1 MVASWGLA
9 TVSQPELWR
18 LLHLFIFLCLAAVS
32 FPTTL
37 KNMKVQAS
45 QSAEGEEHKGKT
57 AETFFSFVF
66 SVIKHRS
73 ICGWKLCAVF
83 AFYTCDSQNCSSLTT
98 RSIQTD
104 GNCRLDET
112 LGGVPLLPLLPS
124 SLLHQH
130 HRNCSLMQ
138 NMLSWCL
145 RVSSEPS
152 QRFNNTKYCTSST
165 LPLCLPLP
173 PSLLFLIGSHLCTL
187 VTQSAPSPP
196 EPAGQ
201 EAQALRVPTAG
212 V

>member
-1 MVASWGLA
+1 M
-9 TVSQPELWR
+9 
-18 LLHLFIFLCLAAVS
+18 LHLFIFLCLAAVS

-45 QSAEGEEHKGKT
+45 QSAGGEEHKGKT

-66 SVIKHRS
+66 SVIKHQS
-73 ICGWKLCAVF
+73 ICVLKLCAVF

-98 RSIQTD
+98 RLIQTD

-112 LGGVPLLPLLPS
+112 LGGVPLLPS
-124 SLLHQH
+124 SPPPLLHQH

-173 PSLLFLIGSHLCTL
+173 PSLLS
-187 VTQSAPSPP
+187 
-196 EPAGQ
+196 
-201 EAQALRVPTAG
+201 
-212 V
+212 

>member
-9 TVSQPELWR
+9 TVSQQELWR

-32 FPTTL
+32 FLTTL

-45 QSAEGEEHKGKT
+45 QSAGGEEHKGKT

-66 SVIKHRS
+66 SVIKHQS
-73 ICGWKLCAVF
+73 ICVLKLCAVF

-98 RSIQTD
+98 RLIQTD

-112 LGGVPLLPLLPS
+112 LGGVPLLPS

-173 PSLLFLIGSHLCTL
+173 PSLLFLIGSHLCIL

>member
-1 MVASWGLA
+1 M
-9 TVSQPELWR
+9 
-18 LLHLFIFLCLAAVS
+18 LHLFIFLCLAAVS
-32 FPTTL
+32 FLTTL

-45 QSAEGEEHKGKT
+45 QSAGGEEHKGKT

-98 RSIQTD
+98 RLIQTD

>member
-1 MVASWGLA
+1 M
-9 TVSQPELWR
+9 
-18 LLHLFIFLCLAAVS
+18 LHLFIFLCLAAVS
-32 FPTTL
+32 FLTTL
-37 KNMKVQAS
+37 KNLKVQAS
-45 QSAEGEEHKGKT
+45 QSAGGEEHKGKT

-98 RSIQTD
+98 RLIQTD

>member
-1 MVASWGLA
+1 M
-9 TVSQPELWR
+9 
-18 LLHLFIFLCLAAVS
+18 LHLFIFLCLAAVS
-32 FPTTL
+32 FLTTL
-37 KNMKVQAS
+37 KNLKVQAS
-45 QSAEGEEHKGKT
+45 QSAGGEEHKDKT

-66 SVIKHRS
+66 FVIKHQS
-73 ICGWKLCAVF
+73 ICVLKLCAVF

-98 RSIQTD
+98 RLIQTD

-112 LGGVPLLPLLPS
+112 LGGVPLLPS
-124 SLLHQH
+124 SPPPLLHQH

-173 PSLLFLIGSHLCTL
+173 PSLLS
-187 VTQSAPSPP
+187 
-196 EPAGQ
+196 
-201 EAQALRVPTAG
+201 
-212 V
+212 

>member
-1 MVASWGLA
+1 M
-9 TVSQPELWR
+9 
-18 LLHLFIFLCLAAVS
+18 LHLFIFLCLAAVS
-32 FPTTL
+32 FLTTL

-45 QSAEGEEHKGKT
+45 QSAGGEEHKGKT

-66 SVIKHRS
+66 SVIKHQS

>member
-1 MVASWGLA
+1 M
-9 TVSQPELWR
+9 
-18 LLHLFIFLCLAAVS
+18 LHLFIFLCLAAVS
-32 FPTTL
+32 FLTTL

-45 QSAEGEEHKGKT
+45 QSAGGEEHKGKT

-66 SVIKHRS
+66 SVIKHQS
-73 ICGWKLCAVF
+73 ICVLKLCAVF

-98 RSIQTD
+98 RLIQTD

-112 LGGVPLLPLLPS
+112 LGGVPLLPS

>member
-1 MVASWGLA
+1 
-9 TVSQPELWR
+9 
-18 LLHLFIFLCLAAVS
+18 
-32 FPTTL
+32 
-37 KNMKVQAS
+37 MKVQAS

-98 RSIQTD
+98 RLIQTD

-112 LGGVPLLPLLPS
+112 LGGVPHLPS
-124 SLLHQH
+124 SPPPLLHQH